1 MIMRSNVITSDP
13 QVMGGTPVFK
23 GTRVPMQTLIDY
35 LEAGNSI
42 EEFLEGFPTVEKQQ
56 LIDFLE
62 ETKERFLA
70 NA

>member
-1 MIMRSNVITSDP
+1 MRSNVITSDP

>member
-1 MIMRSNVITSDP
+1 MKSNVIISDP

-23 GTRVPMQTLIDY
+23 GTRVPMQTFIDY

-42 EEFLEGFPTVEKQQ
+42 EEFLEGFPTVAKQQ
-56 LIDFLE
+56 VIDFLE